1 MTQHSTR
8 ILPDYDSAERP
19 PWLVHGAKEAL
30 YAALQTEKSIDW
42 SEFVVRACDEMATAA
57 DGLPGFPGPG
67 SDPPSAVGRQAG
79 AGTHQLAAQADA
91 RRERGGGA
99 AVETCTPD
107 GGFEVAMAA
116 ELLGGIA
123 TRAASPY
130 DANDLCRTAFPRRWD
145 SALDDAAADPHAALE
160 PDPVLYDHSVTLR
173 SVCEAEGPWPAGMYE
188 ALDAV
193 MDLANFVGAASS
205 LGLSLAHVA
214 PSPVVWPPPE
224 ASSALDTARRDL
236 DAALAGTLVS
246 QHEHT
251 AMLHSYLS
259 ARDNPD
265 VPDPSPAESE
275 QVEAS
280 VRDWYGSVVPAAVR
294 LATATFAHAYEWASV
309 DTDRWDPAVIAYAHT
324 EAYLSIHHLRQIT
337 DSYDLTNG
345 AVCSYAWWWCHDRRI
360 DLAGLQELASTW

>member
-1 MTQHSTR
+1 MTQHTTR
-8 ILPDYDSAERP
+8 ILPEYDSAERP

-30 YAALQTEKSIDW
+30 YAALQTERSIDW
-42 SEFVVRACDEMATAA
+42 SEFVVRACDEMAAAA

-67 SDPPSAVGRQAG
+67 SDPPSAVRRQADSG
-79 AGTHQLAAQADA
+79 AQQLATRAGVRPDHSRDA
-91 RRERGGGA
+91 A
-99 AVETCTPD
+99 AETCTPG

-130 DANDLCRTAFPRRWD
+130 DANDLCRTAYPRCWD
-145 SALDDAAADPHAALE
+145 SALNDTAASPHAGLK
-160 PDPVLYDHSVTLR
+160 PDPVLYDHSVSLR

-224 ASSALDTARRDL
+224 APSALDTARRDL
-236 DAALAGTLVS
+236 DAALEGTLVS

-265 VPDPSPAESE
+265 VPDPSPAEAD

-280 VRDWYGSVVPAAVR
+280 VRDWSDAVVPAAVR

-345 AVCSYAWWWCHDRRI
+345 AVCSYAWWWCHDRRL

>member
-1 MTQHSTR
+1 MTQHTTR
-8 ILPDYDSAERP
+8 ILPRYDSAERP

-30 YAALQTEKSIDW
+30 CAALPTDESIDW

-67 SDPPSAVGRQAG
+67 SDPPSAVRPQAG
-79 AGTHQLAAQADA
+79 GGTQQLATRADA
-91 RRERGGGA
+91 RRGHGGDA
-99 AVETCTPD
+99 ADESCTPH

-130 DANDLCRTAFPRRWD
+130 EAHDLCRTAYPRCWD
-145 SALDDAAADPHAALE
+145 SALDEAATSPHAGLE
-160 PDPVLYDHSVTLR
+160 PDPVLYDHSVSLR
-173 SVCEAEGPWPAGMYE
+173 SVCEGEAPRPAGMYE

-193 MDLANFVGAASS
+193 MELAHDVSAASS

-224 ASSALDTARRDL
+224 ASPALSVARRDL
-236 DAALAGTLVS
+236 DDALAGTRVS
-246 QHEHT
+246 QQEDA
-251 AMLHSYLS
+251 AMLHSYLW

-265 VPDPSPAESE
+265 VPDPSPAEVDRV
-275 QVEAS
+275 QAS
-280 VRDWYGSVVPAAVR
+280 VQDWYGSVVPAAVR

-345 AVCSYAWWWCHDRRI
+345 AVYSYAWWWCHDRRLG
-360 DLAGLQELASTW
+360 LAGLRELASNW